1 MSATKVPF
9 DLLDNPKK
17 KEELAEAVSRLEEQ
31 EQLIIKLYY
40 SEDLEI
46 KEIGEVLGLSSSR
59 VSQILAKIREE
70 LRMDEYLH

>member
-31 EQLIIKLYY
+31 EQLIVKLYY

-46 KEIGEVLGLSSSR
+46 K
-59 VSQILAKIREE
+59 
-70 LRMDEYLH
+70 

>member
-1 MSATKVPF
+1 MSATKVSF

-31 EQLIIKLYY
+31 EQLIVKLYY

>member
-31 EQLIIKLYY
+31 EQLIVKLYY